1 MKTCIFPGQGS
12 QSLGMGA
19 ELFDAFPE
27 QTAKADEILGYSIKA
42 LCLEDPKG
50 ELDNTRFTQPALFV
64 VNALSYLKW
73 LQEGNPE
80 PDFLAGHS
88 LGEFNALLAAGAF
101 DFETGLKLVKKRG
114 ELMSRVSGGG
124 MAAVANATAE
134 QIESTLRE
142 NGLDNVFL
150 ANFNTPSQIVIS
162 GLKAEIDA
170 AKPLLEKGRVM
181 VFPLKTSGAF
191 HTRFMQE
198 AQGEFRSF
206 LADFQFHPPRIP
218 VIANATAQPYGRDDV
233 AETIAIQIAS
243 PVKWSDSI
251 LHLLDLGTDAEPMAF
266 QEIGHGNVLTRL
278 VKTIKDKA
286 PPRSERVKSTAEVKV
301 EAAAEDTNPAQVA
314 SNPVGAQSSSRRD
327 AKSLVEA
334 WNRQHPVGT
343 KVRSALMGAD
353 ILETRTEAIVLFG
366 HRAAVYVKGYE
377 GYFDL
382 EEVRPAD

>member
-12 QSLGMGA
+12 QSRGMGG

-42 LCLEDPKG
+42 LCLEDPNG

-73 LQEGNPE
+73 LQDGNPE
-80 PDFLAGHS
+80 PDYLAGHS

-114 ELMSRVSGGG
+114 ELMSQVSGGG

-134 QIESTLRE
+134 EIEATLRG

-191 HTRFMQE
+191 HTRFMQD
-198 AQGEFRSF
+198 AQREFRSF
-206 LADFQFHPPRIP
+206 LAGFQFHAPRIP
-218 VIANATAQPYGRDDV
+218 VIANATAQPYVGDAV
-233 AETIAIQIAS
+233 AETIAVQIAS
-243 PVKWSDSI
+243 PVRWSDSI
-251 LHLLDLGTDAEPMAF
+251 LHLLDLGTDAEPMTF

-278 VKTIKDKA
+278 VKTIRDKA
-286 PPRSERVKSTAEVKV
+286 PPRSQRAGAAPEPPPVATAGDTPPVQAPSNEASTR
-301 EAAAEDTNPAQVA
+301 P
-314 SNPVGAQSSSRRD
+314 SRQD
-327 AKSLVEA
+327 ATSLVEA
-334 WNRQHPVGT
+334 WNRSHPVGT
-343 KVRSALMGAD
+343 KVRSALMGED
-353 ILETRTEAIVLFG
+353 VLETRTEAIVLFG
-366 HRAAVYVKGYE
+366 HRAAVYLKGYE
-377 GYFDL
+377 GYFAL
-382 EEVRPAD
+382 EEISPAV

>member
-12 QSLGMGA
+12 QSRGMGA
-19 ELFDAFPE
+19 DLFDAFPDY
-27 QTAKADEILGYSIKA
+27 TAKADEILGYSIKT
-42 LCLEDPKG
+42 LCLEDPNG
-50 ELDNTRFTQPALFV
+50 ELDSTRFTQPALFV

-73 LQEGNPE
+73 LSEDNPE
-80 PDFLAGHS
+80 PDYLAGHS
-88 LGEFNALLAAGAF
+88 LGEFNALLAAGSF

-114 ELMSRVSGGG
+114 ELMSQVSGGG

-134 QIESTLRE
+134 QIEETLRE
-142 NGLDNVFL
+142 NGLQNVFL

-198 AQGEFRSF
+198 AQGEFRAF
-206 LADFQFHPPRIP
+206 LGGFELLAPKIP
-218 VIANATAQPYGRDDV
+218 VIANATAQPYAGDAV
-233 AETIAIQIAS
+233 AETIAVQIAS

-251 LHLLDLGTDAEPMAF
+251 LHLLDLGTEAAPMTF

-286 PPRSERVKSTAEVKV
+286 PPRPQRTSSASEAPGDVAKDARTDQ
-301 EAAAEDTNPAQVA
+301 AAANDAGPR
-314 SNPVGAQSSSRRD
+314 PVRRD
-327 AKSLVEA
+327 AKTLA
-334 WNRQHPVGT
+334 DDWNRTHGIGT
-343 KVRSALMGAD
+343 KVRSALMGD
-353 ILETRTEAIVLFG
+353 EVLETRTEAIVLFG
-366 HRAAVYVKGYE
+366 HRAAVYIKGYE

-382 EEVRPAD
+382 EEISPIR